1 MLGFK
6 FLKRSGSTLAS
17 PSFQS
22 LYGPFVNGRYELPG
36 QLESFP
42 VHSPAT
48 LDHLCNVKSADA
60 DYVAH
65 AVDIAHQTF
74 ESGVWSRSDVRLRA
88 DVLNKIAASLR
99 TNIPRLAQ
107 LEVAQ
112 TGRAIKSV
120 KNRLSFDNLIA

>member
-1 MLGFK
+1 MLALRT
-6 FLKRSGSTLAS
+6 LKRSASTAAS
-17 PSFQS
+17 PAFQRI
-22 LYGPFVNGRYELPG
+22 YGPFVNGRYELPS

-48 LDHLCNVKSADA
+48 LAHLCDVKSANA

-65 AVDIAHQTF
+65 AVEIAQQTF
-74 ESGVWSRSDVRLRA
+74 ESGVWSRSDVRFRA
-88 DVLNKIAASLR
+88 EVLNKIAANLR

-112 TGRAIKSV
+112 TGRAIK
-120 KNRLSFDNLIA
+120 